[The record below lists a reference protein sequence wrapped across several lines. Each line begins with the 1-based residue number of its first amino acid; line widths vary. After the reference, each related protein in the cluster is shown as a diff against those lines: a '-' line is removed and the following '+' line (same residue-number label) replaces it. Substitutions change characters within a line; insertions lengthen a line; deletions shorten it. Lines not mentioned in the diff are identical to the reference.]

1 MHIST
6 DHSTNVMNLFKW
18 LIGKRKDR
26 DSRKKHRVTYKK
38 KTVKILCMGKERV
51 GKTAVIQKLCNV
63 EDFTEA
69 HHPTLYDD
77 HLKEI
82 IVDEYKV
89 TLQFMDMGGS
99 QNFPSMQ
106 QVFIQQ
112 ADIFILFYSVDD
124 ADSYAQMLEYR
135 DKIAT
140 IKGKHST
147 DLPLMVVRNKVD
159 LKQRRLRKEVERRKL
174 LNKWC
179 GKIYD
184 VSAKTGVKINAIM
197 DSLIEESKFIGNEM
211 LGNSKI
217 SGRYIFDDN
226 GGGKRGFSATE
237 VYHKAPT
244 LFGEKDNSDEKME
257 KRRRRSMQHPSRRM
271 SRRNPISR
279 SYSFGALR
287 RRPESSHTPSSTPSQ
302 SQSSS
307 ATHLNKDIVAKQPWM
322 KELEERQM
330 ADKTGSLR
338 SNKSLSVASS
348 TAMEQV
354 RNSFEK
360 TESRESVISQRS
372 EATPTVTNNNNNKN
386 STESLHSTPTTTA
399 ATNAKSLP
407 GDGSNNKTDRK
418 RTTFK
423 LSGKKASFDEVPA
436 PSTPTPTTSTIRP
449 RMRKKS
455 LSHTDLSKL
464 LMPETRERSVS
475 MHSPLPRIRKIS
487 SFRSDKNKP
496 KLEIVHTTL
505 KRGDNESQESA
516 VEILPPSV
524 TPGRKVGRSISTA
537 SRTSKDSR
545 DSFSSNFS
553 ASTSISSRVH
563 KTSTTS
569 TNRRLSTSI
578 DCVSEGE
585 YDSDVDNEVCPS
597 PAPLRLTTRRRS
609 LSQNDLTLSVNSFQ
623 EKFQRVGGVLSFD
636 ERTSSISKKKN
647 SKKMNSLPTKLTETY
662 AAQISQ
668 QPGVT
673 SRRSRTLH
681 HSFRR
686 KKLSAQQAFADENI
700 EEEEVALLTPIPD
713 RKPLVRR
720 KISNSADNVRDL
732 TNSDVSANNI
742 KTLERPV
749 SFDENRNHIVSVKS
763 KRETLVKIDTFDGTP
778 VATSFAKM

>member
-1 MHIST
+1 MET
-6 DHSTNVMNLFKW
+6 
-18 LIGKRKDR
+18 
-26 DSRKKHRVTYKK
+26 
-38 KTVKILCMGKERV
+38 
-51 GKTAVIQKLCNV
+51 
-63 EDFTEA
+63 

-106 QVFIQQ
+106 QVFIEQ
-112 ADIFILFYSVDD
+112 ADIYILFYSVDD
-124 ADSYAQMLEYR
+124 ADSYTQMLEYR
-135 DKIAT
+135 DKIAS

-174 LNKWC
+174 LDKWC

-257 KRRRRSMQHPSRRM
+257 KRRRRSMQQPSRRT
-271 SRRNPISR
+271 SRRNPLGR

-287 RRPESSHTPSSTPSQ
+287 RRPESSHTPSTTPSQ
-302 SQSSS
+302 SLS

-322 KELEERQM
+322 KELEDREV
-330 ADKTGSLR
+330 AEKTGSLR
-338 SNKSLSVASS
+338 SNKSNSVASS
-348 TAMEQV
+348 TALEQV
-354 RNSFEK
+354 RNSFE
-360 TESRESVISQRS
+360 TTASRESVISQKS
-372 EATPTVTNNNNNKN
+372 ETSATPTINRLTNKN
-386 STESLHSTPTTTA
+386 STESLHSATT
-399 ATNAKSLP
+399 ATNAKNLP
-407 GDGSNNKTDRK
+407 GNKTDRK
-418 RTTFK
+418 RYTFK
-423 LSGKKASFDEVPA
+423 LSGKKASFDELTA
-436 PSTPTPTTSTIRP
+436 PSTPTPATNTLRP
-449 RMRKKS
+449 RIRKKS
-455 LSHTDLSKL
+455 LSHTDLSTL
-464 LMPETRERSVS
+464 LVPETRERSVS

-505 KRGDNESQESA
+505 KNNDNESQEHT
-516 VEILPPSV
+516 VEILPPVAS
-524 TPGRKVGRSISTA
+524 TTQGRKFGRSVSTA
-537 SRTSKDSR
+537 SRASRDSR
-545 DSFSSNFS
+545 DSFSSNLS
-553 ASTSISSRVH
+553 ATASIGSRVH
-563 KTSTTS
+563 KTSTAS
-569 TNRRLSTSI
+569 NSRRLSTSI
-578 DCVSEGE
+578 DCVSDGE
-585 YDSDVDNEVCPS
+585 YGSDVDNAPS

-609 LSQNDLTLSVNSFQ
+609 LSQNDLTLGVNSFH

-636 ERTSSISKKKN
+636 ERTSSTSTKKSN
-647 SKKMNSLPTKLTETY
+647 KKMNSLPTKLTENY
-662 AAQISQ
+662 AAKISQ

-673 SRRSRTLH
+673 SRRSRALH

-700 EEEEVALLTPIPD
+700 EEEELALLTPIPA

-720 KISNSADNVRDL
+720 KISNSADNVRDMEN
-732 TNSDVSANNI
+732 NSVSNNKI
-742 KTLERPV
+742 ERPV
-749 SFDENRNHIVSVKS
+749 SFDENRNYVVSVKS
-763 KRETLVKIDTFDGTP
+763 KRAPLLKTDTLDGTP
-778 VATSFAKM
+778 VASFAKM